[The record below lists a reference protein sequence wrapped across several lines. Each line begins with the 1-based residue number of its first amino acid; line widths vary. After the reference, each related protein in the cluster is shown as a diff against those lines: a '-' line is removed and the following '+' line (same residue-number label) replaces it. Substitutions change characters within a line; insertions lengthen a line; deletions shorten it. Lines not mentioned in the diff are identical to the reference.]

1 MAQDFE
7 ELTFI
12 DLIKVITD
20 NKTIVIAITAVVL
33 LTAVIYSVAATKV
46 YRAEVM
52 IAPADEIASSG
63 AGLSSIMS
71 RIGSIPGLGGF
82 SRMAR
87 QDKMT
92 QAIVTLSSPKFMM
105 DFIRDNNLLPVL
117 FANKWDAEAREWAVD
132 DPEDIPSLSDGYVLF
147 EKNVLEVTEEDTGMV
162 TVAIKWSDA
171 ERAAAWANQ
180 LVQRINQNLR
190 SRAIDEANRTI
201 EYLNSEVEKT
211 LIVEVR
217 QAIYF
222 MIESQIN
229 MRTMANVREEYAFK
243 VISPAYPPERDR
255 FVEPN
260 RFLILIGAVVLGP
273 VFGIF
278 ACFLLFA
285 LKKIRVELSAARD

>member
-1 MAQDFE
+1 
-7 ELTFI
+7 
-12 DLIKVITD
+12 
-20 NKTIVIAITAVVL
+20 
-33 LTAVIYSVAATKV
+33 V
-46 YRAEVM
+46 YRAEIM
-52 IAPADEIASSG
+52 IAPADEISSSSG
-63 AGLSSIMS
+63 GLSSIMS
-71 RIGSIPGLGGF
+71 RIGAIPGLGGIG
-82 SRMAR
+82 RMAR

-92 QAIVTLSSPKFMM
+92 QAIVTLSSPKFTM

-117 FANKWDAEAREWAVD
+117 FAGKWDAETQEWAED
-132 DPEDIPSLSDGYVLF
+132 DLEDIPSLSDGHVLF
-147 EKNVLEVTEEDTGMV
+147 AENILEVTEEETGMV

-180 LVQRINQNLR
+180 LINRINENLR

-243 VISPAYPPERDR
+243 VISPAYPPEDDR
-255 FVEPN
+255 FEEPK
-260 RFLILIGAVVLGP
+260 RLLIIVGAAVLGP

-285 LKKIRVELSAARD
+285 LKRIRGELSAARD

>member
-1 MAQDFE
+1 
-7 ELTFI
+7 
-12 DLIKVITD
+12 
-20 NKTIVIAITAVVL
+20 
-33 LTAVIYSVAATKV
+33 
-46 YRAEVM
+46 
-52 IAPADEIASSG
+52 
-63 AGLSSIMS
+63 
-71 RIGSIPGLGGF
+71 
-82 SRMAR
+82 
-87 QDKMT
+87 
-92 QAIVTLSSPKFMM
+92 M